1 MSDLLNAPVRQKVRP
16 YVKLLASARKNRA
29 TSAAIVARGV
39 QGKYQA
45 RRRSEVVQ
53 WEQAV
58 RVLEAL
64 QDGGGGSGSSGGSG
78 GTAGAAECKLS
89 SGGGEG
95 KRGDGA
101 KAARI
106 NHKK

>member
-16 YVKLLASARKNRA
+16 FAKLLASARKNHA

-45 RRRSEVVQ
+45 RRKSEVVQ

-58 RVLEAL
+58 CVLEAL
-64 QDGGGGSGSSGGSG
+64 QGGGSGGGVG
-78 GTAGAAECKLS
+78 GAAECKLPS
-89 SGGGEG
+89 RGG
-95 KRGDGA
+95 
-101 KAARI
+101 I
-106 NHKK
+106 S